1 VRALAST
8 TLVLLLLLAG
18 CSGDDAG
25 EGAGGDAAP
34 GEQSVAF
41 GGIEDGAEVT
51 SPVAVDFEAEGFTI
65 EPAGDGAITEG
76 AGHMHVMVD
85 TGCVEVGQVIPS
97 DEQHL
102 HFGDGSTSAEL
113 ELEPGEHTL
122 CLQAGDGAHTA
133 LDLTDEITIT
143 VVGA

>member
-1 VRALAST
+1 VIRSTALLCA
-8 TLVLLLLLAG
+8 LLLLTA
-18 CSGDDAG
+18 C
-25 EGAGGDAAP
+25 GGDGGDGGG
-34 GEQSVAF
+34 GEAGVAF

-51 SPVAVDFEAEGFTI
+51 SPVAVEFVAEGFEV
-65 EPAGDGAITEG
+65 EPAGDGAVTEG

-85 TGCVEVGQVIPS
+85 TPCVEVGQVIPS

-102 HFGDGSTSAEL
+102 HFGDGSTSTEL

-133 LDLTDEITIT
+133 LDLTDEVTIT
-143 VVGA
+143 VTDG

>member
-1 VRALAST
+1 MRIALLLT
-8 TLVLLLLLAG
+8 LLLLAG
-18 CSGDDAG
+18 ACSSDD
-25 EGAGGDAAP
+25 GATDEA
-34 GEQSVAF
+34 SVSF

-51 SPVAVDFEAEGFTI
+51 SPVTVDFVAENFEIEEA
-65 EPAGDGAITEG
+65 GAISEG

-85 TGCVEVGQVIPS
+85 TDCVAVGDVIPA
-97 DEQHL
+97 DENHI
-102 HFGDGSTSAEL
+102 HYGDGSTSTEL

-143 VVGA
+143 VS